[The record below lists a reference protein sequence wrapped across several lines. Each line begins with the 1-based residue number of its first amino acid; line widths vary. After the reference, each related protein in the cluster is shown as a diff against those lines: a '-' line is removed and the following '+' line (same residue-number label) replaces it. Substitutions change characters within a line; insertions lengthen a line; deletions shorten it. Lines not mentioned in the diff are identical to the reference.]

1 MDTDHLDE
9 FMKGLGRLVL
19 RRRKELGLSQTD
31 LASKAGLHRT
41 YISDVENGKR
51 NFSLGTLYSLSST
64 LKISMTQ
71 LITQAQESVCDT
83 SSVGTAFADQD

>member
-9 FMKGLGRLVL
+9 FMKGLGRLIL

-31 LASKAGLHRT
+31 LANKAGLHRT

-51 NFSLGTLYSLSST
+51 NFSFGTLYSLSST
-64 LKISMTQ
+64 LKVSMTQ
-71 LITQAQESVCDT
+71 LITQALQSAASSDVVSVKD
-83 SSVGTAFADQD
+83 ADQD